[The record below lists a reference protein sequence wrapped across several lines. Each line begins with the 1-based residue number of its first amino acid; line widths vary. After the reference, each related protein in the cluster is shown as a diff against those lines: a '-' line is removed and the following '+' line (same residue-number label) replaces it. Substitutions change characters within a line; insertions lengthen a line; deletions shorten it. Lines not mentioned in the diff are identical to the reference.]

1 MLNPG
6 TVTAMRVLKRVLLG
20 VFLLNVLLVVAA
32 QVAKR
37 MLPAYGDE
45 DSDVFAV
52 VAAMDGAE
60 FTSRSDA
67 FRAGSGT
74 AVMGGIELDMTEAS
88 FPRSATLELTAVA
101 GGIDVV
107 VPSDWRVEMTSTV
120 FAGGVENGT
129 NPDAA
134 ADDAPL
140 LVIDAR
146 AYFGGI
152 AVRSAS

>member
-1 MLNPG
+1 
-6 TVTAMRVLKRVLLG
+6 MRVFKRALLG
-20 VFLLNVLLVVAA
+20 LVLLNVLLVVAA

-45 DSDVFAV
+45 DSDVFAA

-60 FTSRSDA
+60 IVNRSDS

-74 AVMGGIELDMTEAS
+74 AVMGGMTVDLTEAS
-88 FPRSATLELTAVA
+88 FDRSATLELTAVA
-101 GGIDVV
+101 GGIEVT
-107 VPSDWRVEMTSTV
+107 VPANWRVEMTSTS
-120 FAGGVENGT
+120 FAGGTENLT
-129 NPDAA
+129 DPDRA

-140 LVIDAR
+140 LVVDAR

-152 AVRSAS
+152 AIRSVA

>member
-1 MLNPG
+1 
-6 TVTAMRVLKRVLLG
+6 MRHLKRVLLG

-45 DSDVFAV
+45 SSDVFAA

-60 FTSRSDA
+60 IVNRSDS

-74 AVMGGIELDMTEAS
+74 AVMGGMTVDLTEAKIS
-88 FPRSATLELTAVA
+88 TSATLELTAIA
-101 GGIDVV
+101 GGIDVT
-107 VPSDWRVEMTSTV
+107 VPASWRVEMASTV
-120 FAGGVENGT
+120 FAGGSENLT
-129 NPDAA
+129 DPDAA
-134 ADDAPL
+134 ADEAPL
-140 LVIDAR
+140 LLVDAR

-152 AVRSAS
+152 AIRSAS